1 MMAVPIFVTRVTDM
15 DSRSVSFQT
24 TGEFV
29 TRIARSWYWDE
40 GKPWSTVEELLLSC
54 MCGTDQSRE
63 ELVELARKVV
73 YGKAKFIGSTADGSY
88 ALTDDDKDLV
98 SENLESLRS
107 RIGKLKEENEELTER
122 YVMLTDYLYDNGYEY
137 IIRRAGIETGD
148 DSTMMTP
155 ELESYLE
162 QQRLE
167 DQGIEDNYGWLS
179 PSGEFFPVDWGGHQA
194 WAHKKVLELGL
205 IGKDETWVN
214 SRGETRCAWTGDEGD
229 ILVDHGWVLLHN
241 PSMGIAIAHASPTK
255 RLTSAQK
262 EFLFGYYTDRGQ
274 NALAA
279 EYLDN

>member
-1 MMAVPIFVTRVTDM
+1 ME
-15 DSRSVSFQT
+15 SRSVSFQT

-40 GKPWSTVEELLLSC
+40 GKPWATVEELLLAC
-54 MCGTDQSRE
+54 MSGTNRSRE

-73 YGKAKFIGSTADGSY
+73 YGKARFIGSTADGSY

-98 SENLESLRS
+98 SENLENFRS
-107 RIGKLKEENEELTER
+107 MVEELKRENEELTER
-122 YVMLTDYLYDNGYEY
+122 YAILVDYLYDHGYEY
-137 IIRRAGIETGD
+137 IVRRAGIETGD

-162 QQRLE
+162 QRKIE

-179 PSGEFFPVDWGGHQA
+179 PSGEYFPVDWGNHQA

-205 IGKDETWVN
+205 IGNDEARVN

-274 NALAA
+274 NAIAA
-279 EYLDN
+279 GYLDD

>member
-1 MMAVPIFVTRVTDM
+1 ME
-15 DSRSVSFQT
+15 SRSVSFQT

-40 GKPWSTVEELLLSC
+40 GKPWATVEELLLAC
-54 MCGTDQSRE
+54 MSGTNQSRE

-73 YGKAKFIGSTADGSY
+73 YGKARFIGSTADGSY

-107 RIGKLKEENEELTER
+107 RIEKLKEENEELTER
-122 YVMLTDYLYDNGYEY
+122 YAILVDYLYDHGYEY
-137 IIRRAGIETGD
+137 IVRRAGIETGD

-162 QQRLE
+162 QRKIE

-179 PSGEFFPVDWGGHQA
+179 PSGEFFPVDWGNHQA

-205 IGKDETWVN
+205 IGNDEAWAN
-214 SRGETRCAWTGDEGD
+214 SRGETRCARIGDEGD

-274 NALAA
+274 NAIAA
-279 EYLDN
+279 GYLDL

>member
-1 MMAVPIFVTRVTDM
+1 MAVLIFVTKVTDM

-107 RIGKLKEENEELTER
+107 RIGKLKEENDELTER
-122 YVMLTDYLYDNGYEY
+122 YVRLTDYLYDNGYEY
-137 IIRRAGIETGD
+137 IIRRADIETGD
-148 DSTMMTP
+148 DSTVMAP

-162 QQRLE
+162 QQKIE
-167 DQGIEDNYGWLS
+167 DQGIGDNYGWLS
-179 PSGEFFPVDWGGHQA
+179 PSGAFFPVEWGDHQA
-194 WAHKKVLELGL
+194 WAHEKALELGL

-214 SRGETRCAWTGDEGD
+214 SRGETRCAWTGEEGD

-279 EYLDN
+279 GYLDN

>member
-1 MMAVPIFVTRVTDM
+1 MDERVVTF
-15 DSRSVSFQT
+15 ST

-107 RIGKLKEENEELTER
+107 RIWKLKEENEELTER
-122 YVMLTDYLYDNGYEY
+122 YVRLVDYLYDNGYEY

-148 DSTMMTP
+148 DSTVMTP

-179 PSGEFFPVDWGGHQA
+179 PSGAFFPVEWGDHQA
-194 WAHKKVLELGL
+194 WAHEKALELGL

-214 SRGETRCAWTGDEGD
+214 SRGETRCAWTGEEGD

-274 NALAA
+274 NAIAA
-279 EYLDN
+279 GYLDN

>member
-1 MMAVPIFVTRVTDM
+1 M
-15 DSRSVSFQT
+15 S
-24 TGEFV
+24 
-29 TRIARSWYWDE
+29 
-40 GKPWSTVEELLLSC
+40 
-54 MCGTDQSRE
+54 GTNRSRE
-63 ELVELARKVV
+63 ELVELAHKVV
-73 YGKAKFIGSTADGSY
+73 YGKARFIGSTADGSY

-107 RIGKLKEENEELTER
+107 RIEKLKEENEELTER
-122 YVMLTDYLYDNGYEY
+122 YAILVDYLYDHGYEY
-137 IIRRAGIETGD
+137 IVRRAGIETGD

-162 QQRLE
+162 QRKIE

-179 PSGEFFPVDWGGHQA
+179 PSGEFFSVKWGDHQT
-194 WAHKKVLELGL
+194 WAHEKALELGL
-205 IGKDETWVN
+205 IGRDETRVN
-214 SRGETRCAWTGDEGD
+214 SRGETRCAWTGKEGD

-274 NALAA
+274 NAIAA
-279 EYLDN
+279 GYLDL

>member
-107 RIGKLKEENEELTER
+107 RIGKLKEENDELTER
-122 YVMLTDYLYDNGYEY
+122 YVRLTDYLYDNGYEY
-137 IIRRAGIETGD
+137 IIRRADIETGD
-148 DSTMMTP
+148 DSTVMAP

-162 QQRLE
+162 QQKIE
-167 DQGIEDNYGWLS
+167 DQGIGDNYGWLS
-179 PSGEFFPVDWGGHQA
+179 PSGAFFPVEWGDHQA
-194 WAHKKVLELGL
+194 WAHEKALELGL

-214 SRGETRCAWTGDEGD
+214 SRGETRCAWTGEEGD

-279 EYLDN
+279 GYLDN

>member
-1 MMAVPIFVTRVTDM
+1 MMAVPIFVTKVTDM

-40 GKPWSTVEELLLSC
+40 GKPWPTVEELLLAC
-54 MCGTDQSRE
+54 MSGTDQSRE

-73 YGKAKFIGSTADGSY
+73 YGKAKFIGNTTDGSY

-98 SENLESLRS
+98 SENLENLRS
-107 RIGKLKEENEELTER
+107 KIEELKEENEELTER
-122 YVMLTDYLYDNGYEY
+122 YAGLVEYLYEHGYEY
-137 IIRRAGIETGD
+137 IIRRAGVEASD
-148 DSTMMTP
+148 DSTAMTP

-162 QQRLE
+162 QQKIE

-179 PSGEFFPVDWGGHQA
+179 PSGEFFPVEWGDHQA
-194 WAHKKVLELGL
+194 WAHEKALELGL

-214 SRGETRCAWTGDEGD
+214 SRGETRCAWTGEEGD
-229 ILVDHGWVLLHN
+229 ILVDNGWVLLHN
-241 PSMGIAIAHASPTK
+241 PSMGIAIAQFSPTK
-255 RLTSAQK
+255 RLTKAQK

-274 NALAA
+274 NTIAA
-279 EYLDN
+279 GYLDY